1 MKDCQKRVWNRIA
14 REISLAAIIFAGAS
28 HNTAAQPGSD
38 PKVGHALAERLCAS
52 CHVIGG
58 EPRRDTMLV
67 DVPSFAVI
75 ANKKDQTI
83 ERIAGRI
90 VVPHPPMPQVQLT
103 RAEIAALSTYI
114 YSLREP

>member
-1 MKDCQKRVWNRIA
+1 MKYRQKRVWNVVA
-14 REISLAAIIFAGAS
+14 PEISLVAMIFLGAG
-28 HNTAAQPGSD
+28 HNAAAQPGSD
-38 PKVGHALAERLCAS
+38 PKVGQALAERLCAS
-52 CHVIGG
+52 CHVTGR

-67 DVPSFAVI
+67 DVPSFAAI
-75 ANKKDQTI
+75 ANKKGQTI

-114 YSLREP
+114 FSLRAP

>member
-1 MKDCQKRVWNRIA
+1 
-14 REISLAAIIFAGAS
+14 
-28 HNTAAQPGSD
+28 
-38 PKVGHALAERLCAS
+38 
-52 CHVIGG
+52 
-58 EPRRDTMLV
+58 MLV

-103 RAEIAALSTYI
+103 RAEIAALATYI
-114 YSLREP
+114 FSLREP